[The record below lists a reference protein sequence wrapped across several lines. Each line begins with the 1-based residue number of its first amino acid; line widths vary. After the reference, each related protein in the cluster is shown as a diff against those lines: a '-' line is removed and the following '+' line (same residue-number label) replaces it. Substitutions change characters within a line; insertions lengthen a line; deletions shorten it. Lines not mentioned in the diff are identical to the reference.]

1 MSYRLRI
8 WLYCMLLRMSSVK
21 IKKIKVFFA
30 VPIMSDSEKSR
41 FPKYAMLGSGRLLP
55 RAHFM
60 RYIFSSIQFNSFH
73 FISILFYS
81 AWRKLRMITNDNE
94 WKRNKTKITKCY
106 EMLRK
111 KRKLRNV
118 TKKRKMLLNNHV
130 IVIFYVKTVYFFIHL
145 KNETIA
151 FFLFFV
157 LFRFFRFYSLFVNYD
172 FFTK

>member
-60 RYIFSSIQFNSFH
+60 RYIFTSIQFNSFH
-73 FISILFYS
+73 FISFLFYS
-81 AWRKLRMITNDNE
+81 AWRKLRM
-94 WKRNKTKITKCY
+94 KRNENEI
-106 EMLRK
+106 

-118 TKKRKMLLNNHV
+118 TK
-130 IVIFYVKTVYFFIHL
+130 YYE
-145 KNETIA
+145 KNE
-151 FFLFFV
+151 
-157 LFRFFRFYSLFVNYD
+157 NYETLRKKGKLRNV
-172 FFTK
+172 TKCYEKNENAIK

>member
-30 VPIMSDSEKSR
+30 APIMSDSEKSR

-73 FISILFYS
+73 FISILFS
-81 AWRKLRMITNDNE
+81 VTKITNEKE
-94 WKRNKTKITKCY
+94 WKRNKTKITKCNEILRKKRNITKKTKYY
-106 EMLRK
+106 EKNENYEILRK
-111 KRKLRNV
+111 KRKLRNI
-118 TKKRKMLLNNHV
+118 TKYYEKKENA
-130 IVIFYVKTVYFFIHL
+130 IKTSRYRDIL
-145 KNETIA
+145 C
-151 FFLFFV
+151 
-157 LFRFFRFYSLFVNYD
+157 
-172 FFTK
+172 